1 MVSARRLV
9 ADRPPNG
16 HSLTDYDR
24 RHAHLYFRLI
34 DAADADGDWRSV
46 ARDVLGLDPA
56 SDEARGVYDRH
67 LARARWMVGEGWKQ
81 LLSDRLADPRD
92 I

>member
-1 MVSARRLV
+1 MAPARPLV
-9 ADRPPNG
+9 ADRPPDG
-16 HSLTDYDR
+16 HNLTDYDR

-34 DAADADGDWRSV
+34 DAADAGADWRSV

-56 SDEARGVYDRH
+56 TAEARAIYDRH

-81 LLSDRLADPRD
+81 LLSKHLADPRNG
-92 I
+92 